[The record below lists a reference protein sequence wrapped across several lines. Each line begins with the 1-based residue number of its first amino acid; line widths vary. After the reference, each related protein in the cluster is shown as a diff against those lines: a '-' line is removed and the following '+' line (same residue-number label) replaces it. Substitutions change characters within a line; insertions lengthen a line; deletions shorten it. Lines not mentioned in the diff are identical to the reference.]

1 MKIFSAKDNKELDE
15 YTVMKESITQ
25 FELMERAASAVTY
38 EIISRWRRNTP
49 VVVFAGP
56 GNNGGDAMAVARML
70 SGEGYTISV
79 YFFNPTR
86 NASPL
91 AQKNFEL
98 LSETSVKAEEVVLTF
113 IPPELS
119 KGVLVV
125 DGLFGV

>member
-15 YTVMKESITQ
+15 YTVAKESISLY
-25 FELMERAASAVTY
+25 ELMERAASAVTY

-70 SGEGYTISV
+70 SEEGYTVSV

-86 NASPL
+86 ND
-91 AQKNFEL
+91 KRNYR
-98 LSETSVKAEEVVLTF
+98 T
-113 IPPELS
+113 
-119 KGVLVV
+119 G
-125 DGLFGV
+125 